1 MKTKINIIRYLFVF
15 QMIALSLHA
24 GILIPMDKE
33 QSNHLKAYGIAF
45 YALQN
50 GMNVEWLLNYR
61 GGSFYL
67 DYNNTIEKECLLR
80 DVEYE
85 KISSSSYAAINSE
98 IESKNMSIVLLE
110 KAPEIA
116 VYTPPNKLPWDD
128 AVTLA
133 LTYAEIPYEKI
144 YDKDILQNELEN
156 YDWLHLHHEDFTGQ
170 YGKFYGN
177 YRNAAWYITEQH
189 TQEQLAAEL
198 GFKKVSE
205 LKLAV
210 AKKIR
215 DYVLSG
221 GFLFAMCAATDSY
234 DIALAAEETDI
245 CQPPFDHDPMDPAFA
260 GKLKYKQSFAF
271 KDFKL
276 NPDPY
281 VYEFSD
287 IDIPPSYDALS
298 IDPTRDY
305 FSLFEFSAKFDPV
318 PCMLTQNHES
328 LIKGFMGQTT
338 AFDRDRIKQHVLIMG
353 ETKNTDRVKYIH
365 GNVGR
370 GTFTY
375 YGGHDPED
383 YRHYIGD
390 PPTNLD
396 LHKNSPGYR
405 LILNN
410 VLFPAAKKKER
421 KT

>member
-1 MKTKINIIRYLFVF
+1 MKLRYKLIIIFSLF
-15 QMIALSLHA
+15 IATLNA
-24 GILIPMDKE
+24 GILIPMDKN

-45 YALQN
+45 YALQQ
-50 GMNVEWLLNYR
+50 GIDVEWLLNYQ

-67 DYNNTIEKECLLR
+67 DYRQAIEKECLLR
-80 DVEYE
+80 GVSFK
-85 KISSSSYAAINSE
+85 KISSSDYSAISAE
-98 IESKNMSIVLLE
+98 IEVNNMSVVLLE

-128 AVTLA
+128 AVTMA

-144 YDKDILQNELEN
+144 YDREILKGDLSK

-177 YRNAAWYITEQH
+177 YRNAAWYIQEQQ
-189 TQEQLAAEL
+189 TQEALAAEL
-198 GFKKVSE
+198 GFAKVSK

-210 AKKIR
+210 AKKI
-215 DYVLSG
+215 DAYVKGG

-234 DIALAAEETDI
+234 EIALAAENTDI
-245 CQPPFDHDPMDPAFA
+245 CHPVFDHDPIDPDYASHMDFTSD
-260 GKLKYKQSFAF
+260 YAF
-271 KDFKL
+271 KDYKL
-276 NPDPY
+276 KTDPNI
-281 VYEFSD
+281 YEYSD
-287 IDIPPSYDALS
+287 IDIPPSYQGLS
-298 IDPTRDY
+298 LDPSRDY

-318 PCMLTQNHES
+318 PTMLTQNHES

-338 AFDRDRIKQHVLIMG
+338 SFNRKRLKKHVLIMG
-353 ETKNTDRVKYIH
+353 ESKNTDRVKYIH
-365 GNVGR
+365 GNAGK
-370 GTFTY
+370 GTWTY

-383 YRHYIGD
+383 YRHYVGD

-410 VLFPAAKKKER
+410 VLFPAAKKQER

>member
-1 MKTKINIIRYLFVF
+1 MKLMQKLSILFLLVF
-15 QMIALSLHA
+15 SLLQA
-24 GILIPMDKE
+24 GILIPMDKS

-50 GMNVEWLLNYR
+50 GIDVEWLLNYR

-67 DYNNTIEKECLLR
+67 DYRQSIEKECLLR
-80 DVEYE
+80 GVSFK
-85 KISSSSYAAINSE
+85 KISTSEYAGINSE
-98 IESKNMSIVLLE
+98 IEMNNMSVVLLE

-128 AVTLA
+128 AVTMV

-144 YDKDILQNELEN
+144 YDREILKGDLNK

-177 YRNAAWYITEQH
+177 YRNAAWYIKEQQ
-189 TQEQLAAEL
+189 TQEALATEM
-198 GFKKVSE
+198 GFSKVSK

-210 AKKIR
+210 ALKI
-215 DYVLSG
+215 DTFVKSG

-234 DIALAAEETDI
+234 EIALAAAQTDI
-245 CQPPFDHDPMDPAFA
+245 CHPVFDHDAIDPNYA
-260 GKLKYKQSFAF
+260 
-271 KDFKL
+271 DKL
-276 NPDPY
+276 NFSSDYAFTDYTLKTDPY
-281 VYEFSD
+281 IYEYSN
-287 IDIPPSYDALS
+287 IDVPPSYQGLS
-298 IDPTRDY
+298 LDPSRDY

-338 AFDRDRIKQHVLIMG
+338 SFNRDYIKKHVLIMG
-353 ETKNTDRVKYIH
+353 ETKNTQRVKYIH
-365 GNVGR
+365 GNVGK
-370 GTFTY
+370 GTYTY

-383 YRHYIGD
+383 YRHYVGD

>member
-1 MKTKINIIRYLFVF
+1 VR
-15 QMIALSLHA
+15 A
-24 GILIPMDKE
+24 GILIPMDHD
-33 QSNHLKAYGIAF
+33 QNNHLKAYGVAF
-45 YALQN
+45 LALQQ
-50 GMNVEWLLNYR
+50 GMNVDWLLNYR

-67 DYNNTIEKECLLR
+67 DYNKTIEKECILR
-80 DVEYE
+80 DVTYAN
-85 KISSSSYAAINSE
+85 ISSSEYEAINRE
-98 IESKNMSIVLLE
+98 IDSKNMAVILLE

-133 LTYAEIPYEKI
+133 LTYAEIPYDKI
-144 YDKDILQNELEN
+144 YDKDILQNKLKD

-177 YRNAAWYITEQH
+177 YRNAAWYITEQQ
-189 TQEQLAAEL
+189 TQENLAAEL
-198 GFKKVSE
+198 GFKKVSQ

-215 DYVLSG
+215 EYVLNG

-234 DIALAAEETDI
+234 DIAMAAENTDI
-245 CQPPFDHDPMDPAFA
+245 CHPAFDHDGIDPDYKS
-260 GKLKYKQSFAF
+260 KLDFKMGFAF
-271 KDFKL
+271 KDYNLKT
-276 NPDPY
+276 DPFI
-281 VYEFSD
+281 YEFSD
-287 IDIPPSYDALS
+287 IDVPPSYDALR
-298 IDPTRDY
+298 IDPARDY

-318 PCMLTQNHES
+318 PTMLTQNHES

-338 AFDRDRIKQHVLIMG
+338 SFDRTKIRDHVLIMG
-353 ETKNTDRVKYIH
+353 ETKNTNRVKYIH
-365 GNVGR
+365 GNAGK

-383 YRHYIGD
+383 YRHYVGD

-410 VLFPAAKKKER
+410 ILFPAAKKKER